1 LYNNKKENNNYNSN
15 KYKNVK
21 FFENHQAQFF
31 DNINKSWKNFNIP
44 QRYSETYNTINK
56 KIQYYTSNATNFI
69 NEITVG
75 GCIENFNRL
84 VELTQRY
91 YNDVDVVQNN
101 FNYARRIERSYKRQ

>member
-31 DNINKSWKNFNIP
+31 DNINKSWENFNIP

-69 NEITVG
+69 NEIAVG
-75 GCIENFNRL
+75 GIENFNKAI
-84 VELTQRY
+84 ELTQRY
-91 YNDVDVVQNN
+91 YNDIVENN
-101 FNYARRIERSYKRQ
+101 FNYVKKIERSFNRQ